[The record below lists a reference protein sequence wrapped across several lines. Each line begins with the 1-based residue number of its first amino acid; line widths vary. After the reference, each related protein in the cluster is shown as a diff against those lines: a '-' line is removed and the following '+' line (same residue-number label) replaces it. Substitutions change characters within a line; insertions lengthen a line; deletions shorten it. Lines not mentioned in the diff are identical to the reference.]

1 VKKIDPKIK
10 VIIIDDH
17 PLLRIGIK
25 KVLEINKD
33 IIILADTGDAN
44 EAMKIAQKL
53 SPDIAIIDISLSG
66 EMNGFD
72 LIRKFKAELPHIKI
86 LILSMYDEKIYA
98 EKSLKAGARGYITKK
113 VAPEKIIDS
122 IRAVHKGELYLDNY
136 ISRKLLDKIINS
148 SKNTSENPIDI
159 LSNREFSIFKLIGEG
174 LKTSEIANKLDISK
188 NTVESHKNN
197 IKDKLGIATST
208 ELIKNAIHWILYQ
221 K

>member
-188 NTVESHKNN
+188 STVESHKNN